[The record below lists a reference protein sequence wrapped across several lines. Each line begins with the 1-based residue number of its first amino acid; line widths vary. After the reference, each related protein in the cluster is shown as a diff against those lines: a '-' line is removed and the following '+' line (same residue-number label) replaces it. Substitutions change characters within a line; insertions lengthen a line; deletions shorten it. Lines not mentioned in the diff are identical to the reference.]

1 MKIEI
6 IQSEDFKET
15 EITIKAKYIDEE
27 LSEIL
32 ACLSL
37 IGNTVAGEKEGG
49 SLMQNGKK
57 SFQKFDLKIP

>member
-6 IQSEDFKET
+6 IQNEDIKET
-15 EITIKAKYIDEE
+15 EIIIKAKYIDEE

-37 IGNTVAGEKEGG
+37 IGNTVAGDNLFLYEGRCVRDK
-49 SLMQNGKK
+49 GKA
-57 SFQKFDLKIP
+57 LRA